1 VGRALTDRFP
11 RLARANA
18 NKHAKHCKNAVFARV
33 LFLRERQNYFPWQK
47 KNYENCGWEAI
58 FPCFCCLRLAKST
71 CPVSAF
77 IRRLF
82 SQSANNAKKSARLP
96 IVRTSCGGPMSLST
110 LEKWYSGRCN
120 GDWEHSFGVEISTLD
135 NPGWSVE
142 IDLHD
147 TGKQKTTFERIRIDR
162 SPNDWIQYWAEKE
175 KFQIRCGPLNLSEAI
190 AIFARWF
197 DSL

>member
-1 VGRALTDRFP
+1 
-11 RLARANA
+11 
-18 NKHAKHCKNAVFARV
+18 
-33 LFLRERQNYFPWQK
+33 
-47 KNYENCGWEAI
+47 
-58 FPCFCCLRLAKST
+58 
-71 CPVSAF
+71 
-77 IRRLF
+77 
-82 SQSANNAKKSARLP
+82 
-96 IVRTSCGGPMSLST
+96 MSLST

-162 SPNDWIQYWAEKE
+162 SPNNWIQYWAEKE
-175 KFQIRCGPLNLSEAI
+175 KFQIRCGPPNLSEAI